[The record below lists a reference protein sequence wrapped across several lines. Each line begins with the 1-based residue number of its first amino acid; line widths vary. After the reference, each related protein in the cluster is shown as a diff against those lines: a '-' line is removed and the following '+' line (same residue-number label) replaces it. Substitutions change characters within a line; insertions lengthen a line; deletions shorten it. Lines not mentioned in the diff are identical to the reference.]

1 MKKQTYYFHYFGQL
15 NPIMD
20 DLQKGSKKLIRAWA
34 SYDWA
39 NSVYFLVITSTIFP
53 IYYGSLF
60 GDNLYIDVFGQSL
73 KNTALISYTTAAAFA
88 VVAILSPI
96 LSGIADY
103 IGNKKSFMQF
113 YTYVGALSCVGLY
126 WFDLDNIYIGLLCYF
141 LASVGAWLSWVFYNS
156 YLPDIAHPKQMDKAS
171 ALGYSLGYVGSVLL
185 LLVNLSMVLN
195 PSMYGIE
202 GSATEASVKA
212 MKYSFVSVGVWWIL
226 FSQIAFR
233 FLPSGNKSN
242 ALTKSIIFNGYRE
255 LRSVWKSFSNHPI
268 LKSYIGSFFVFSMA
282 VQTVMLIAAYFGEQ
296 EVSWGSMSEKQTG
309 LIVSIMIIQ
318 LIAIVGALLTARCS
332 EIFGNLPVLIALN
345 FIWVILCLYAFFVVT
360 PTQFYIAAGFVGL
373 SMGGIQSLARST
385 YSKYIPKTDD
395 TASFFSFY
403 STSQMTGIVLGM
415 LLFGTIDQVTGSM
428 RNSVLFFLSFFL
440 IGAFLLIRLHR
451 KSAV

>member
-1 MKKQTYYFHYFGQL
+1 
-15 NPIMD
+15 MD
-20 DLQKGSKKLIRAWA
+20 HLQKGSKKLIRAWA

-60 GDNLYIDVFGQSL
+60 GDNLYIDVFGKSL

-88 VVAILSPI
+88 VVAVLSPI

-113 YTYVGALSCVGLY
+113 YTYLGALSCVGLY
-126 WFDLDNIYIGLLCYF
+126 WFDLDNIYNGLLCYF
-141 LASVGAWLSWVFYNS
+141 FASVGAWLSWVFYNS

-202 GSATEASVKA
+202 GSATEASIKA
-212 MKYSFVSVGVWWIL
+212 MKYSFVCVGVWWIL

-233 FLPSGNKSN
+233 FLPNGNKSN

-268 LKSYIGSFFVFSMA
+268 LKSYMGAFFVFSMA

-296 EVSWGSMSEKQTG
+296 EVSWGSMSEKQMG

-318 LIAIVGALLTARCS
+318 LIAIVGAILTAHCS
-332 EIFGNLPVLIALN
+332 EKFGNLPVLIALN
-345 FIWVILCLYAFFVVT
+345 FIWVSLCLYAFFVRT
-360 PTQFYIAAGFVGL
+360 PIQFYIAAGFVGL

-403 STSQMTGIVLGM
+403 STSQMSGIVLGM

-428 RNSVLFFLSFFL
+428 RSSILFFLSFFL

-451 KSAV
+451 RSSF

>member
-1 MKKQTYYFHYFGQL
+1 MGH
-15 NPIMD
+15 
-20 DLQKGSKKLIRAWA
+20 LQKGSKKLIRAWA

-60 GDNLYIDVFGQSL
+60 GDNLYIEIFGQPL

-88 VVAILSPI
+88 VVAVLSPI
-96 LSGIADY
+96 LSGVADY
-103 IGNKKSFMQF
+103 IGNKKSFMKF
-113 YTYVGALSCVGLY
+113 YTYIGALSCVGLY
-126 WFDLDNIYIGLLCYF
+126 WFNLDNIYFGLLCYF

-156 YLPDIAHPKQMDKAS
+156 YLPEIAHPKQMDKAS

-195 PSMYGIE
+195 PSIYGIE
-202 GSATEASVKA
+202 GSATEASIKA

-233 FLPSGNKSN
+233 FLPKDNKSKE
-242 ALTKSIIFNGYRE
+242 LTRSVFFNGYIE
-255 LRSVWKSFSNHPI
+255 LRSVWRSFSSHPI
-268 LKSYIGSFFVFSMA
+268 LKSYTGAFFVFSMA

-296 EVSWGSMSEKQTG
+296 EVNWGSLSEKQTG
-309 LIVSIMIIQ
+309 LILSIMIIQ
-318 LIAIVGALLTARCS
+318 LIAIIGAILTARCS
-332 EIFGNLPVLIALN
+332 EKFGNLPVLIALN
-345 FIWVILCLYAFFVVT
+345 LIWVSLCLYAYFVET
-360 PTQFYIAAGFVGL
+360 PIQFYIAAGFVGL

-385 YSKYIPKTDD
+385 YSKFIPKTDD

-451 KSAV
+451 KSTV

>member
-15 NPIMD
+15 NPIMGH
-20 DLQKGSKKLIRAWA
+20 LQKGSKKLICAWA

-60 GDNLYIDVFGQSL
+60 GDNLYIDIFGQSL

-88 VVAILSPI
+88 VVAVLSPI
-96 LSGIADY
+96 LSGVADY

-126 WFDLDNIYIGLLCYF
+126 WFELDNIYFGLLCYF
-141 LASVGAWLSWVFYNS
+141 FASVGAWLSWVFYNS

-195 PSMYGIE
+195 PTMYGIE
-202 GSATEASVKA
+202 GSATEASIKA

-233 FLPSGNKSN
+233 FLPNGNKSN

-255 LRSVWKSFSNHPI
+255 LRSVWKSFSSHPI
-268 LKSYIGSFFVFSMA
+268 LKSYIGAFFVFSMA

-296 EVSWGSMSEKQTG
+296 EVNWGSTSEKQTG

-318 LIAIVGALLTARCS
+318 LIAIVGAILTARFS
-332 EIFGNLPVLIALN
+332 EKFGNLPVLIALN
-345 FIWVILCLYAFFVVT
+345 FIWVSLCLYAFFVRT
-360 PTQFYIAAGFVGL
+360 PIQFYIAAGFVGL

-428 RNSVLFFLSFFL
+428 RNSILFFLSFFL

-451 KSAV
+451 RSAV

>member
-1 MKKQTYYFHYFGQL
+1 MKKQTYYFHYFGHL
-15 NPIMD
+15 KPIMAH
-20 DLQKGSKKLIRAWA
+20 LQKGSKKLIRAWA

-60 GDNLYIDVFGQSL
+60 GDNLYIDIFGQSL

-88 VVAILSPI
+88 VVAVLSPI
-96 LSGIADY
+96 LSGVADY

-126 WFDLDNIYIGLLCYF
+126 WFNLDNIYFGLLCYF

-156 YLPDIAHPKQMDKAS
+156 YLPDIAHPKQMDQAS
-171 ALGYSLGYVGSVLL
+171 ALGYSLGYIGSVLL

-202 GSATEASVKA
+202 GSAAEASIKA
-212 MKYSFVSVGVWWIL
+212 MKYAFVSVGVWWML

-233 FLPSGNKSN
+233 FLPKGKKAN
-242 ALTKSIIFNGYRE
+242 ALTRRVVFNGYRE
-255 LRSVWKSFSNHPI
+255 LRSVWKRFSGHPT
-268 LKSYIGSFFVFSMA
+268 LKSYIGAFFVFSMA

-296 EVSWGSMSEKQTG
+296 EVNWGSMSEKQTG

-318 LIAIVGALLTARCS
+318 LIAIIGAILTARCS
-332 EIFGNLPVLIALN
+332 EKFGNLPVLIALN
-345 FIWVILCLYAFFVVT
+345 FIWVSLCLYAFFVET
-360 PTQFYIAAGFVGL
+360 PIQFYIAAGFVGL

-385 YSKYIPKTDD
+385 YSKYIPETDD

-440 IGAFLLIRLHR
+440 VGAFLLIRLHR
-451 KSAV
+451 KSTV

>member
-1 MKKQTYYFHYFGQL
+1 
-15 NPIMD
+15 MD

-202 GSATEASVKA
+202 GSATEASLKA

>member
-1 MKKQTYYFHYFGQL
+1 MGH
-15 NPIMD
+15 
-20 DLQKGSKKLIRAWA
+20 LQKGSKKLIRAWA

-60 GDNLYIDVFGQSL
+60 GDNLYIEIFGQPL

-88 VVAILSPI
+88 VVAVLSPI
-96 LSGIADY
+96 LSGVADY
-103 IGNKKSFMQF
+103 IGNKKSFMKF
-113 YTYVGALSCVGLY
+113 YTYIGALSCVGLY
-126 WFDLDNIYIGLLCYF
+126 WFNLDNIYFGLLCYF

-156 YLPDIAHPKQMDKAS
+156 YLPEIAHPKQMDKAS

-195 PSMYGIE
+195 PSIYGIE
-202 GSATEASVKA
+202 GSATEASIKA

-233 FLPSGNKSN
+233 FLPKDNKSKE
-242 ALTKSIIFNGYRE
+242 LTRSVFFNGYIE
-255 LRSVWKSFSNHPI
+255 LRSVWRSFSSHPI
-268 LKSYIGSFFVFSMA
+268 LKSYTGAFFVFSMA

-296 EVSWGSMSEKQTG
+296 EINWGSLSEKQTG
-309 LIVSIMIIQ
+309 LILSIMIIQ
-318 LIAIVGALLTARCS
+318 LIAIVGAILTARCS
-332 EIFGNLPVLIALN
+332 EKFGNLPVLIALN
-345 FIWVILCLYAFFVVT
+345 LIWVSLCLYAYFVET
-360 PTQFYIAAGFVGL
+360 PIQFYIAAGFVGL

-385 YSKYIPKTDD
+385 YSKFIPKTDD

-451 KSAV
+451 KSTV

>member
-1 MKKQTYYFHYFGQL
+1 
-15 NPIMD
+15 MD

-268 LKSYIGSFFVFSMA
+268 LKKYIGAFFVFSMA

-318 LIAIVGALLTARCS
+318 IIAIVGALLTARCS

>member
-1 MKKQTYYFHYFGQL
+1 
-15 NPIMD
+15 MD

-60 GDNLYIDVFGQSL
+60 GDKLYIDVFGQSL

-88 VVAILSPI
+88 VVAVLSPI

-268 LKSYIGSFFVFSMA
+268 LKSYIGAFFVFSMA

-318 LIAIVGALLTARCS
+318 IIAIVGALLTARCS

-440 IGAFLLIRLHR
+440 IGAFLLIRLQR

>member
-1 MKKQTYYFHYFGQL
+1 
-15 NPIMD
+15 MD
-20 DLQKGSKKLIRAWA
+20 HLQKGSKKLIRAWA

-88 VVAILSPI
+88 VVAVLSPI

-126 WFDLDNIYIGLLCYF
+126 WFNLDNIYIGLLCYF
-141 LASVGAWLSWVFYNS
+141 FASVGAWLSWVFYNS

-255 LRSVWKSFSNHPI
+255 LRSVWKSFSKHPV
-268 LKSYIGSFFVFSMA
+268 LKSYIGAFFVFSMA

>member
-1 MKKQTYYFHYFGQL
+1 MKKQTYNFHYFGRL
-15 NPIMD
+15 NLTMGH
-20 DLQKGSKKLIRAWA
+20 LQKGSKKLIRAWA

-268 LKSYIGSFFVFSMA
+268 LKSYIGAFFVFSMA

>member
-1 MKKQTYYFHYFGQL
+1 
-15 NPIMD
+15 MD

-202 GSATEASVKA
+202 GSATEASIKA
-212 MKYSFVSVGVWWIL
+212 MKYSFVCVGVWWIL

-268 LKSYIGSFFVFSMA
+268 LKSYIGAFFVFSMA

-318 LIAIVGALLTARCS
+318 LIAIVGAILTARFS
-332 EIFGNLPVLIALN
+332 EKFGNLPVLIALN